1 MQGRM
6 QGRILEKFGS
16 EAYVR
21 SQGHM
26 QGHIL
31 EEFGSGDMQGH
42 MQGCILEEFGSGAC
56 GAKGTCSSTLTPLP
70 PRPRQLW

>member
-31 EEFGSGDMQGH
+31 EEFGSGA
-42 MQGCILEEFGSGAC
+42 SGARGTC
-56 GAKGTCSSTLTPLP
+56 KGT
-70 PRPRQLW
+70 

>member
-21 SQGHM
+21 SQGLM

-31 EEFGSGDMQGH
+31 EEFGSGARRARAHAG
-42 MQGCILEEFGSGAC
+42 
-56 GAKGTCSSTLTPLP
+56 GT
-70 PRPRQLW
+70 

>member
-31 EEFGSGDMQGH
+31 EEFGSGATEARG
-42 MQGCILEEFGSGAC
+42 
-56 GAKGTCSSTLTPLP
+56 K
-70 PRPRQLW
+70 

>member
-1 MQGRM
+1 MQGHM
-6 QGRILEKFGS
+6 KGRILEKFGS

-31 EEFGSGDMQGH
+31 EEFS
-42 MQGCILEEFGSGAC
+42 SRAR
-56 GAKGTCSSTLTPLP
+56 GAKGTCRGT
-70 PRPRQLW
+70 

>member
-31 EEFGSGDMQGH
+31 EEFGSGA
-42 MQGCILEEFGSGAC
+42 SGAR
-56 GAKGTCSSTLTPLP
+56 GTHKGS
-70 PRPRQLW
+70 